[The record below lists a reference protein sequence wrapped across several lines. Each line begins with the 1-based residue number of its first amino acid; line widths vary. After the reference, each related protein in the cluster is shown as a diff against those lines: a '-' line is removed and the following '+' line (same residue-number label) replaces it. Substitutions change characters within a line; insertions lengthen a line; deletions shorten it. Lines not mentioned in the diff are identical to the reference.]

1 MKKKRMDVMLFEQ
14 GLVKSI
20 DEARRVIMA
29 GLAIADDKRIDKAG
43 DMVPCDAHIRLKER
57 LPYVSRG
64 GLKLKYAID
73 YFQLNLKDAL
83 VLDIGSSTGGFTDV
97 CLQEGAYEVVAVDS
111 GTAQLHNKLLTDNR
125 VKSFENSNFKTF
137 SFDNINSYCDFIV
150 TDVSFIS
157 LCAIIPNAVN
167 FCKEGT
173 IFVPLIKPQF
183 EAAKHEVDEG
193 GIVHNKEVHI
203 KVIKKVIDFALDY
216 GFTIQGITTSPIKG
230 AKGNIEYLCYF
241 LYKGI
246 KSIDNIENLIEK
258 VVYNS
263 ESSVNS

>member
-83 VLDIGSSTGGFTDV
+83 VLDIGSSTG
-97 CLQEGAYEVVAVDS
+97 S
-111 GTAQLHNKLLTDNR
+111 GK
-125 VKSFENSNFKTF
+125 
-137 SFDNINSYCDFIV
+137 
-150 TDVSFIS
+150 
-157 LCAIIPNAVN
+157 IIL
-167 FCKEGT
+167 KEGDRVVVDVKNTNETQAQTLKGSLLGFSSAGQYT
-173 IFVPLIKPQF
+173 IS
-183 EAAKHEVDEG
+183 A
-193 GIVHNKEVHI
+193 
-203 KVIKKVIDFALDY
+203 
-216 GFTIQGITTSPIKG
+216 
-230 AKGNIEYLCYF
+230 
-241 LYKGI
+241 
-246 KSIDNIENLIEK
+246 
-258 VVYNS
+258 
-263 ESSVNS
+263 SSTGMVNVNGK